1 MPPAFYFYKG
11 IYFAYLELIEQVC
24 LSVAAG
30 RFLEEFRTRVSQ
42 NFETARVY
50 KSPIPGYRKY
60 GELNI
65 RLELGRYFRKHA
77 AVRTKGAEFMR

>member
-1 MPPAFYFYKG
+1 MPSAAYLYKGFYFS
-11 IYFAYLELIEQVC
+11 YLRLIEQVC
-24 LSVAAG
+24 PPVLAG

-42 NFETARVY
+42 KFETARVY